1 MKRTAAAL
9 LHEALAN
16 FEERGDVT
24 ACNDAELERILAH
37 LRRVVGSI
45 ELEQQKKPLLY
56 RLFGVARHAG
66 LGAQVPSCCDCWT
79 LTALAVTSKA
89 VQRLTK
95 EHLYRACAIRLPAVR
110 GGPPVFTAHES
121 VDLADR
127 AYTADALNTIGI
139 KCSRI
144 LPVSPYSIFS
154 KTLSTA
160 GRGHNEIHC

>member
-1 MKRTAAAL
+1 MVLSWLGREVELYAQVQTALQNSMKRTAAAL

-24 ACNDAELERILAH
+24 ACNDAELERILAL

-110 GGPPVFTAHES
+110 GGPPQ
-121 VDLADR
+121 
-127 AYTADALNTIGI
+127 
-139 KCSRI
+139 CSQRMSRWILRTVPI
-144 LPVSPYSIFS
+144 LPM
-154 KTLSTA
+154 
-160 GRGHNEIHC
+160 H